1 MSNDDPIEDKNVSI
15 NSHQRIDVNVLM
27 AKLRVK
33 EKQNTKKNLIILV
46 SLVLVIGSL
55 GVYLSE

>member
-46 SLVLVIGSL
+46 SLALVIGSL

>member
-1 MSNDDPIEDKNVSI
+1 MSNDDPIEDKNASI